1 MPKGKGKSDIDSW
14 LGRETAHKKKAL
26 ENASRQFDKNDSL
39 TVNTLE
45 AIYGQ
50 ESSFGINRRSRG
62 MAGAAGDFQLEKKTA
77 QRIGMTVSKKN
88 DQRFDI
94 DLASN
99 GTAKYLKVLDNSFK
113 KATDLGLG
121 FKTIP
126 ISDSNEREKFS
137 IASLN
142 AGEGRIGGA
151 QQEALKAGKDPTKWS
166 DVKDFLDAAGASKS
180 KVKEITE
187 YVDKVLEYEKEFS
200 KKSSADKKQKDLAPR
215 KDGKTESEEGHWITK
230 DGKHILIKD

>member
-1 MPKGKGKSDIDSW
+1 MPKEKSSVDSW

-50 ESSFGINRRSRG
+50 ESSFGTNRRTRG
-62 MAGAAGDFQLEKKTA
+62 MAGAAGDFQQEKKTA
-77 QRIGMTVSKKN
+77 QRIGLKVSKTN

-99 GTAKYLKVLDNSFK
+99 GTAKYLKALDNAFK
-113 KATDLGLG
+113 TPTDLGLG

-126 ISDSNEREKFS
+126 IDDSDEREKFS

-142 AGEGRIGGA
+142 AGEGRIGQA
-151 QQEALKAGKDPTKWS
+151 QQEAQKAGKDPTEWD
-166 DVKDFLDAAGASKS
+166 DVKDFLEAAGASKS
-180 KVKEITE
+180 KVKEIVD
-187 YVDKVLEYEKEFS
+187 YVDKVMQHESEFS
-200 KKSSADKKQKDLAPR
+200 KKSTADKKQKDRAPS
-215 KDGKTESEEGHWITK
+215 KDGKVESGEGHWITK